1 MIRKL
6 SITQVIENAAGA
18 PGLLGE
24 HGAAFLVEA
33 DDHCLLFDTGQ
44 GMVLRHNV
52 ERLEIALE
60 RVESI
65 ILSHGHYDHTGGL
78 LTALELTGP
87 VDLYLHPEALSPK
100 YNRNGRAIGSP
111 VEDLETLRPL
121 TRRLVASTEPTQVAP
136 GILLTGEIPRTHPI
150 EDTGGPFYRDA
161 QCTEPDAL
169 ADDQALVVDTSAGLV
184 VLLGCGH
191 SGLVNTLDWVRE
203 LLPDRPLHA
212 VLGGMHL
219 LRADRDR
226 LDFTAQAL
234 AEREVAYL
242 APNHCTGLAAICHLR
257 QRFPVQ
263 FRESPAGTRHDFGH
277 PDVR

>member
-1 MIRKL
+1 MIGELR
-6 SITQVIENAAGA
+6 ITQLVENAAGA

-33 DDHCLLFDTGQ
+33 DDRHLLFDTGQ

-52 ERLEIALE
+52 ERLGLSLE

-65 ILSHGHYDHTGGL
+65 VLSHGHYDHTGGL
-78 LTALELTGP
+78 LDALELTGP
-87 VDLYLHPEALSPK
+87 VDLYLHPKALSPK
-100 YNRNGRAIGSP
+100 FNRNGRPIGSP

-121 TRRLVASTEPTQVAP
+121 TRRLVASTEPTHVAP
-136 GILLTGEIPRTHPI
+136 GILLSGEIPRTHPI

-169 ADDQALVVDTSAGLV
+169 ADDQALILDTAAGLV

-219 LRADRDR
+219 LRADRAR
-226 LDFTAQAL
+226 LEFTAQSL
-234 AEREVAYL
+234 AERGIAYL

-257 QRFPVQ
+257 QCFPAQ
-263 FRESPAGTRHDFGH
+263 FRESPAGMRHDFGN
-277 PDVR
+277 PGAR